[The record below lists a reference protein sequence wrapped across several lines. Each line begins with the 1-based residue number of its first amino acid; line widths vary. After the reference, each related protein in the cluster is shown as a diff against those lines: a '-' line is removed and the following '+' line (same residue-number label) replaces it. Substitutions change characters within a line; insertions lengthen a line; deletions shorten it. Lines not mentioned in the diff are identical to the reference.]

1 MPTPA
6 PRAVRN
12 PRITYD
18 PLEQNHQEPTLT
30 EALLIRSQKQPRA
43 RIVGSARYML
53 DSRKHTREKK
63 LLLRKPRRRENTLN
77 GVHGNDLRL
86 TGPTRLKR
94 CCARARRDQR
104 CRRPPLTS
112 PDCLALSLGHT
123 ARSETTGVDGL
134 VGERAPARTPPRRRV
149 LGQAT
154 PFRSWESAHRFQGR
168 KCTVLRVTNWQLK
181 SLR

>member
-63 LLLRKPRRRENTLN
+63 LLLKKPRRRENTLN
-77 GVHGNDLRL
+77 CVHGNDLRL
-86 TGPTRLKR
+86 MGPTRLKR
-94 CCARARRDQR
+94 CCARARRGQR
-104 CRRPPLTS
+104 CRRPPDFPRLPRALPGTHS
-112 PDCLALSLGHT
+112 PLRD
-123 ARSETTGVDGL
+123 RPVDGRM
-134 VGERAPARTPPRRRV
+134 GERGPARTPPRRRV

-168 KCTVLRVTNWQLK
+168 KCTVLRVTNWRLK

>member
-86 TGPTRLKR
+86 MGPTRLKR
-94 CCARARRDQR
+94 CCARARRGQR

-123 ARSETTGVDGL
+123 ARSETAGWTDEWARGAQRGPRPGAGCWVRPLPSAPGSRHIAS
-134 VGERAPARTPPRRRV
+134 RAENALFFV
-149 LGQAT
+149 
-154 PFRSWESAHRFQGR
+154 
-168 KCTVLRVTNWQLK
+168 
-181 SLR
+181 